1 MAATDD
7 VQHCDLI
14 VIGAGSGNML
24 LGGEL
29 AHLRAA
35 IIEQDRFGGTCLNR
49 GCIPSKM
56 LVVTADAA
64 HAVGQGRPVAATSA
78 ALPSRTTIGY
88 RNVPLA
94 PRAERGRS
102 RHGRSKR

>member
-7 VQHCDLI
+7 VQHYDLI

-35 IIEQDRFGGTCLNR
+35 IIERD
-49 GCIPSKM
+49 P
-56 LVVTADAA
+56 
-64 HAVGQGRPVAATSA
+64 SA
-78 ALPSRTTIGY
+78 AR
-88 RNVPLA
+88 V
-94 PRAERGRS
+94 
-102 RHGRSKR
+102 